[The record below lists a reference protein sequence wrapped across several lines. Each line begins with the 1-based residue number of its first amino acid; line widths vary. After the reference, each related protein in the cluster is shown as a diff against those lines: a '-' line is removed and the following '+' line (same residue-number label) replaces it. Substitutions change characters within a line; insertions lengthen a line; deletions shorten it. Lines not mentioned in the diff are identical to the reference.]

1 MLYLFLLVI
10 AIIVL
15 VMTLSEEEF
24 EAETIY
30 KLVRLDLID
39 KALFIYMACSL
50 YRRSHIAGDY
60 LNFLIL
66 HKAKL
71 IGGLNFLLNK

>member
-10 AIIVL
+10 AILVL

-39 KALFIYMACSL
+39 KALFIYMAKSL
-50 YRRSHIAGDY
+50 HNRSNIAGDY
-60 LNFLIL
+60 LEFLIM
-66 HKAKL
+66 
-71 IGGLNFLLNK
+71 NCLLYTSPSPRDS